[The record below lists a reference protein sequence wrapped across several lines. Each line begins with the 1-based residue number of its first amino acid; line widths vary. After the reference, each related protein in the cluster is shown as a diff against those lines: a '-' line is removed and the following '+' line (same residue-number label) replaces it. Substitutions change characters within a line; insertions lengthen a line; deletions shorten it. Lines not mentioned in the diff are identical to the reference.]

1 MSADHPAVTVT
12 IGAWRLD
19 MRNLR
24 ILRYVIGSTIA
35 MAVAMGI
42 NWQLSF
48 LVPVLSL
55 NFLVSPAPR
64 PSLKQGV
71 GFVTNVAVACLAG
84 FLLGVYV
91 ISYPLLYI
99 PFAGLVLFR
108 LFYYKASGR
117 SPLLTTWLLIALL
130 VIPLITITSP
140 AIATLVAV
148 GILTSAAV
156 TVCVVWLTHGLL
168 PDPPGIHDVSKT
180 AVAEPMIPPA
190 RERFRTA
197 AISTLVVLPVFVLF
211 YSFKLQ
217 SSLLILVFVGLLSSQ
232 PGFAT
237 NFKAGGA
244 LVIGNAI
251 GGATAIVM
259 YELLVMVPQFFFLI
273 VVTLLA
279 GLVFGPRVFS
289 DKPAAKLYGMA
300 FSTLLLVIGSTTASG
315 SGEAGAKVYT
325 RVAQIIIAVVYVVMA
340 FGVADRFVRR
350 KESKETVK

>member
-1 MSADHPAVTVT
+1 MSVEHRSVALSV
-12 IGAWRLD
+12 GGWRFD
-19 MRNLR
+19 SRGLR
-24 ILRYVIGSTIA
+24 VLRYAIGSTIA
-35 MAVAMGI
+35 MSVAMGF

-55 NFLVSPAPR
+55 SFLASPAPR
-64 PSLKQGV
+64 PTLEQGV
-71 GFVTNVAVACLAG
+71 NFVAIVGVACLAG

-99 PFAGLVLFR
+99 PLAGLVLFR
-108 LFYYKASGR
+108 LFYYKATGR

-140 AIATLVAV
+140 AIAGLVAI
-148 GILTSAAV
+148 GILVGAAV
-156 TVCVVWLTHGLL
+156 TVLVVWLTYGLL
-168 PDPPGIHDVSKT
+168 PDPPVTSGSG
-180 AVAEPMIPPA
+180 EPAPSARPSVPPA
-190 RERFRTA
+190 TERFKTA

-211 YSFKLQ
+211 YSFRLQ

-251 GGATAIVM
+251 GGGAAIVM
-259 YELLVMVPQFFFLI
+259 YELLVVVPEFYFLI

-279 GLVFGPRVFS
+279 GLLFGARVFS
-289 DKPAAKLYGMA
+289 DKPTAKLYGMA
-300 FSTLLLVIGSTTASG
+300 FSTLLLVIGSTTAGG
-315 SGEAGAKVYT
+315 SSEAGAKVYT

-350 KESKETVK
+350 RESTA